1 MSEHEALLRFH
12 DWCAAWHGKA
22 ETRRLWRCR
31 CVMHPQRSPLI
42 EVLVRSGSC
51 AEAGSILR
59 HRPLTYRIVKEI

>member
-12 DWCAAWHGKA
+12 DWCASWHGKA
-22 ETRRLWRCR
+22 ETRWLAHCR
-31 CVMHPQRSPLI
+31 CVMQPQCSPLT

-59 HRPLTYRIVKEI
+59 HRPLTHRMAKEI

>member
-1 MSEHEALLRFH
+1 MSEHQALLRVH
-12 DWCAAWHGKA
+12 DWCATWHGKG

-31 CVMHPQRSPLI
+31 CVMQPQYSPLI

-59 HRPLTYRIVKEI
+59 HPLLTYRIVKEI

>member
-1 MSEHEALLRFH
+1 MSEHEAVLHLH

-31 CVMHPQRSPLI
+31 CVMHPQHSPLI
-42 EVLVRSGSC
+42 QVLVRSGSC

-59 HRPLTYRIVKEI
+59 HRPFTYRIVKEI